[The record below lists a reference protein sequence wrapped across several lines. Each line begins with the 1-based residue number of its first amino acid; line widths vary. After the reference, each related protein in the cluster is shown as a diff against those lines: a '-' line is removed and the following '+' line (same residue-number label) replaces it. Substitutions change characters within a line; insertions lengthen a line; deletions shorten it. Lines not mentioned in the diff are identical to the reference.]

1 MGTSFN
7 LATINCNEIVK
18 LIWILF
24 SPYFDESC
32 HRFCSLI
39 HKRCRL
45 SVRLGFSMLVN
56 LKSFSIKQ
64 RVKFSVIIIL
74 LKRTDD
80 DTKPRAFAISKCFLK
95 RFISFL
101 LIHMYIAVTRCLKA
115 IDCNRSSINCS
126 ERNQHLYS

>member
-1 MGTSFN
+1 MTKAVTVFVPLSH
-7 LATINCNEIVK
+7 E
-18 LIWILF
+18 
-24 SPYFDESC
+24 
-32 HRFCSLI
+32 
-39 HKRCRL
+39 RCRL

-56 LKSFSIKQ
+56 LKSFNIKQ

-74 LKRTDD
+74 LKRTDH

-95 RFISFL
+95 RFILFL